1 MQPLAEIVALFTIVS
16 NNFSPGTFSC
26 GLRSALQNNML
37 LSHAIAFGVLYNL
50 VVKLYNPH
58 IQGWRLMLEVGLVY
72 VGYML
77 MVLQIPEFVLFDVA
91 LMLAMS
97 AMKSYVPDVHADAF
111 TAVATTLVFAIIIAG
126 ILYSISVHFK
136 RGGTIK
142 TFFSKTSCH
151 NEGKGED
158 GR

>member
-26 GLRSALQNNML
+26 GLRNALQNNML

-58 IQGWRLMLEVGLVY
+58 LRGWRLLLEVGLVY

-91 LMLAMS
+91 LMLVLS
-97 AMKSYVPDVHADAF
+97 AIKSYVPDVHSDAF
-111 TAVATTLVFAIIIAG
+111 TAVATTLVFAIIVAG
-126 ILYSISVHFK
+126 ILYSIFVHLR

-142 TFFSKTSCH
+142 TFFMKTSCH
-151 NEGKGED
+151 HGAGGD